1 MAARKA
7 GGGGQLFVA
16 LRAFGSLSGGKALLI
31 QPGTIVDANDPAYL
45 ASPENF
51 QPLELNV
58 RNYPGR
64 VEQATAAPGEK
75 RG

>member
-1 MAARKA
+1 MPARKT
-7 GGGGQLFVA
+7 GGGELFVA
-16 LRAFGSLSGGKALLI
+16 LRAFGSLTAGSTFLI
-31 QPGTIVDANDPAYL
+31 QPGTVVDANDPVYK

-51 QPLELNV
+51 APLDVKV

-64 VEQATAAPGEK
+64 VEQATSAPGEK

>member
-1 MAARKA
+1 MAPKKA
-7 GGGGQLFVA
+7 GGGEMFVA
-16 LRAFGSLSGGKALLI
+16 LRAFGSLAEGSSFLI
-31 QPGTIVDANDPAYL
+31 QPGTVVDANDPAYL

-51 QPLELNV
+51 APLELKV

-64 VEQATAAPGEK
+64 VESATAAPGEK